1 MKEGELGDNIL
12 IFWYFSTEKGV
23 KWGSKEIAWV
33 AGEISVGVLFWR
45 RSCGKSGYKSIS
57 DW

>member
-12 IFWYFSTEKGV
+12 IFWYFSTEKGL
-23 KWGSKEIAWV
+23 KGGSEEITWV
-33 AGEISVGVLFWR
+33 AGEISAGVLFWR
-45 RSCGKSGYKSIS
+45 RSCGKSEYKSIS